1 MQQVSRTQ
9 DHAQDGAQNHAQEDG
24 AAVWSAAA
32 LLCDMDGTLVDSE
45 RAIEQV
51 WAALAVRHDLP
62 RPAVLAAL
70 PGRTARDILRLFL
83 DDDRVIEEEAARV
96 ERGQLAAP
104 GVGPIPG
111 ARRLLSGL
119 PPDRWAVVTA
129 APEAVA
135 RARLAAA
142 GLPEPKVLVAAESV
156 ASGKPSPEGYRLAAA
171 RLGVPCEL
179 CVVLEDAAVGVTAG
193 HAAGARVI
201 GIGPGAQGADVVVP
215 DLLSFTGLEVTGEG
229 IRWRF
234 EQTS

>member
-9 DHAQDGAQNHAQEDG
+9 DAQEDAQQDG

-32 LLCDMDGTLVDSE
+32 LLCDMDGTLVDSA

-62 RPAVLAAL
+62 RSEVLAAL

-83 DDDRVIEEEAARV
+83 DDHRVVEEEAARV
-96 ERGQLAAP
+96 ERSQLAAP

-111 ARRLLSGL
+111 AHRLLSGL
-119 PPDRWAVVTA
+119 PADRWAVVTA

-156 ASGKPSPEGYRLAAA
+156 TSGKPSPEGYRLAAE
-171 RLGVPCEL
+171 RLGLPCER

-201 GIGPGAQGADVVVP
+201 GIGPGAQGADAVVP

-229 IRWRF
+229 IRWRLDL
-234 EQTS
+234 QR